1 MTVGQTALTGY
12 DARDAQ
18 PPVSASNPI
27 PPFVSPADEAFAEA
41 QAAARARSRFFGH
54 VVVWGAVTFFF
65 LVTAGLEA
73 ASVIGGIW
81 GIWLAWKGYHVV
93 YAPDLEARFLREELE
108 RRRIRADL
116 TLKPGP
122 APRPGRSLEELSA
135 SIAHEIRNPITAAK
149 SLVQQM
155 GEDPRSD
162 ENVEYAK
169 IALAELDRV
178 ERSISHLLRYAREE
192 AVTLE
197 PVVLVEVVDS
207 ALEGFRDR
215 LVRDKVEVQR
225 EHDGAGALTG
235 DPEKLRRVLINLIG
249 NALDAMAE
257 GPTPSPRLSIQSGT
271 NLAGTEVWLK
281 VADNGPGIE
290 PERLAKIW
298 SPFHTSKQSGTGL
311 GLAITK
317 KLVES
322 HGGQIEVRSEVNK
335 GAEFTVTFPA
345 RTEEPV
351 R

>member
-1 MTVGQTALTGY
+1 MTVGETSLNGY
-12 DARDAQ
+12 DARAA
-18 PPVSASNPI
+18 PPTVSALTPT
-27 PPFVSPADEAFAEA
+27 PPTVSPADATFAEA
-41 QAAARARSRFFGH
+41 QAAAKARSRFFGH
-54 VVVWGAVTFFF
+54 VVVWGAVSFFF
-65 LVTAGLEA
+65 LVTGGLET

-93 YAPDLEARFLREELE
+93 YAPDLEARFLKEELT
-108 RRRIRADL
+108 RRQLRHDL
-116 TLKPGP
+116 TQKPLPPKG
-122 APRPGRSLEELSA
+122 GRSLEELSA

-192 AVTLE
+192 AVAME
-197 PVVLVEVVDS
+197 PVALTEVVDS

-215 LVRDKVEVQR
+215 LLREKVEVVR
-225 EHDGAGALTG
+225 DHDGPGAIKG

-249 NALDAMAE
+249 NAMDALAE

-271 NLAGTEVWLK
+271 NLAGTEIWLK

-290 PERLAKIW
+290 ADRLAKIW

-322 HGGQIEVRSEVNK
+322 HGGQIEVQSEPNK

-345 RTEEPV
+345 LPKEPS